1 MGEAGVA
8 AEWNAAKGVG
18 WHGASMLAVGVDWCG
33 WDSQGEAEWN
43 GGLGERNGM
52 RTALPRGL
60 PRWLSE
66 PERKGTKVG
75 GT

>member
-1 MGEAGVA
+1 
-8 AEWNAAKGVG
+8 
-18 WHGASMLAVGVDWCG
+18 MLAVRVAWCG

-52 RTALPRGL
+52 KTALPRGL